1 MQWVPG
7 IQLEWVHFENKNKNG
22 IVGMNEKIQYWIDIA
37 EYDFELWKM
46 QRDCS
51 KNRGVISMDKEKVIE
66 RVKQYSDLVRQNFS
80 VKKII
85 LYGSYNKGSARK
97 DSDIDV
103 AVVLSSIDEDF
114 LMSESKLFRLRRN
127 IDARIEPILLEE
139 KNDKSGFLEEIL
151 KTGEIIYSAD

>member
-1 MQWVPG
+1 MKRFSTGLV
-7 IQLEWVHFENKNKNG
+7 
-22 IVGMNEKIQYWIDIA
+22 
-37 EYDFELWKM
+37 
-46 QRDCS
+46 
-51 KNRGVISMDKEKVIE
+51 SMDKEKVIE
-66 RVKQYSDLVRQNFS
+66 CVKQYSDLVRQNFR

-85 LYGSYNKGSARK
+85 LYGSYVKGSAKK

-103 AVVLSSIDEDF
+103 AVVLSSIDEDL

-151 KTGEIIYSAD
+151 KTGEIIYSVD